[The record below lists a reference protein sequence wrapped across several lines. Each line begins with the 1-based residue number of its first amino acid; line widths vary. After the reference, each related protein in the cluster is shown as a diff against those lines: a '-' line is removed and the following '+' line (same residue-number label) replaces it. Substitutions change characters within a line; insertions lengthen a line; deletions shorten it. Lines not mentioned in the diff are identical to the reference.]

1 MSIDFTNL
9 TLAVIVVF
17 GVFGWARG
25 IRRVALA
32 TGSIFFAMALVE
44 LIGTPLIQELVRLGF
59 AFHPAEEANLLLAAL
74 FVFAIYAVYQFG
86 VRVVLGSGSGPR
98 SRSDR
103 VTGALLG
110 LLNGFLVF
118 ATAVRYAEPFLTA
131 VQGAQKEG
139 WSTTLLLPHLGHP
152 DAGTFSFSLSQTTIT
167 LRPSPML
174 RSYESVPTAVVILFA
189 FVVLVFLGTA
199 YGRVVRGRG

>member
-32 TGSIFFAMALVE
+32 TFSVFFAMALIE
-44 LIGTPLIQELVRLGF
+44 LIGSPLTQELVRLGF
-59 AFHPAEEANLLLAAL
+59 VFHPAQESDLLQSVL
-74 FVFAIYAVYQFG
+74 FVFAVYVVYLFAV
-86 VRVVLGSGSGPR
+86 RLVLGAGSGPR
-98 SRSDR
+98 NRGDR
-103 VTGALLG
+103 ATGLLLG

-131 VQGAQKEG
+131 VQSAKTGG
-139 WSTTLLLPHLGHP
+139 WSTTLVLPRLGHP
-152 DAGTFSFSLSQTTIT
+152 DAGTFSLSISQTTIT
-167 LRPSPML
+167 LLPSPML
-174 RSYESVPTAVVILFA
+174 RSYESVPTAVVMLFA

-199 YGRVVRGRG
+199 YGRVVRSRG